1 MEREVQILTLELP
14 EEGTG
19 GERLDQ
25 WIAGRLPDLSRSRIQ
40 GLMKNG
46 SVKNS
51 AGAVLRPRDK
61 ITCATSITVELP
73 PPEPIVPQPQ
83 EIALDIVYEDE
94 HCLVVDKPAGLC
106 VHPSPG
112 HPDGTLVNALL
123 FHCPHLPGIGGFER
137 PGIVHRLDKDTS
149 GLMVVAKSDAAMTG
163 FSGLFKNGGVRKE
176 YLCLVHGAPPQPQGT
191 VDNLIGRHPVLR
203 QQYAVVTRNG
213 KRAVSHYTLVERG
226 RRLSLV
232 RVKID
237 TGRTHQI
244 RVHMAYLRCPIIG
257 DSFYGRKSA
266 DLSLPT
272 VPQRQMLHAAR
283 LYFTHPVTGGK
294 MEFES
299 NPPADF
305 AAFLPVTDNE

>member
-1 MEREVQILTLELP
+1 MEREGQILTLELP
-14 EEGTG
+14 ESGTG

-25 WIAGRLPDLSRSRIQ
+25 WIAGQLPELSRSRIQ
-40 GLMKNG
+40 GLMKQG
-46 SVKNS
+46 GVKNS
-51 AGAVLRPRDK
+51 AGETLRPRDK
-61 ITCATSITVELP
+61 SDCAMTITVELP

-83 EIALDIVYEDE
+83 EIALDILYEDD

-112 HPDGTLVNALL
+112 HADGTLVNALL
-123 FHCPHLPGIGGFER
+123 FHCPNLPGIGGYER

-163 FSGLFKNGGVRKE
+163 FSGLFKEGKVNKE
-176 YLCLVHGAPPQPQGT
+176 YLCLVHGAPPQAQGT
-191 VDNLIGRHPVLR
+191 IDNLIGRHPVLR
-203 QQYAVVTRNG
+203 QQYAVVARNG
-213 KRAVSHYTLVERG
+213 KRAISHYTVVERY
-226 RRLSLV
+226 RQLSLV

-257 DSFYGRKSA
+257 DQVYGRRSA
-266 DLSLPT
+266 DLSLPM
-272 VPQRQMLHAAR
+272 VPQRQMLHAAH
-283 LYFTHPVTGGK
+283 LHFPHPVTGAK

-305 AAFLPVTDNE
+305 AAFLPNGGPE